1 METRVNG
8 RTMVTRYIY
17 IYNSEMLIRGN
28 GKDKCLELEIEIKN
42 TCRRKRKRVVRRM
55 GGETEQQNWN
65 KMC

>member
-1 METRVNG
+1 
-8 RTMVTRYIY
+8 
-17 IYNSEMLIRGN
+17 MLIRGN